1 LEAEHGITRLDVV
14 IANAGGSP
22 FCKDIEHTDPDTE
35 LVGDFEVNAVGPAK
49 LFRGVWGLLGV
60 DSASAA
66 SAGGEGEG
74 ETKREKKFVL
84 MSSTLGSK
92 GCLEKECLPGIGY
105 GMAKAAANWWA
116 KRVSVEFKGRGL
128 VVGVL
133 HPG

>member
-14 IANAGGSP
+14 VANAGGSP
-22 FCKDIEHTDPDTE
+22 FCKDIEHTDPATE

-49 LFRGVWGLLGV
+49 LFKGVWGLLGL
-60 DSASAA
+60 DL
-66 SAGGEGEG
+66 SAGAGAGEKEGE
-74 ETKREKKFVL
+74 KRERKFVL

-92 GCLEKECLPGIGY
+92 GVMDQECLPGIGY